1 MPVLL
6 ETRGHAAILTLSR
19 PEARNAWGDD
29 YNEGLKTLLKQ
40 AEDDHG
46 IRCVI
51 LTGDER
57 GRAFSAG
64 ANIANPSTHMSNS
77 PADFITHDIIEKR
90 NFVANLLADFPKPVI
105 AAVNGYAVGIGCI
118 ATYSCDLIVASE
130 RAEWRLPQVK
140 LGILPAYG
148 GAPRLARWVGKGNA
162 MRAALGYPIDATEA
176 HRIGLAQWL
185 VPHEQLMTQALKIA
199 DDIAELPPLAARLV
213 KESLTK
219 GLDIP
224 NIRDA
229 SEVDVYRFMVLGQTE
244 DAKESHKAWREKRKP
259 SIQGR

>member
-1 MPVLL
+1 MPVLF
-6 ETRGHAAILTLSR
+6 ETKGHTAILTLSR
-19 PEARNAWGDD
+19 PDARNAWGDD
-29 YNEGLKTLLKQ
+29 YNEGLQALLKQ
-40 AEDDHG
+40 AESDHG

-51 LTGDER
+51 LTGDEK

-64 ANIANPSTHMSNS
+64 ANLANPSTHMAGSA
-77 PADFITHDIIEKR
+77 ADFITGEIPAKR
-90 NFVANLLADFPKPVI
+90 NFVANLLTDFAKPVI

-118 ATYSCDLIVASE
+118 ATYSCDMIVASE
-130 RAEWRLPQVK
+130 RAEWRLPQVR

-162 MRAALGYPIDATEA
+162 MRAALGYPIDAAEA
-176 HRIGLAQWL
+176 YRIGLAQWL
-185 VPHEQLMTQALKIA
+185 VPHEQLMAQALKIA
-199 DDIAELPPLAARLV
+199 DDIAELPPLATRLV

-229 SEVDVYRFMVLGQTE
+229 SEADTYRFMMLSLTD
-244 DAKESHKAWREKRKP
+244 DAKESHRAWREKRKP
-259 SIQGR
+259 AIRGQ

>member
-1 MPVLL
+1 MPVLF
-6 ETRGHAAILTLSR
+6 ETRGHVAILTLSR
-19 PEARNAWGDD
+19 PEARNAWGGD
-29 YNEGLKTLLKQ
+29 YNEGLKTLLKD
-40 AEDDHG
+40 AEADHG

-64 ANIANPSTHMSNS
+64 ANIANPVTHTVSS
-77 PADFITHDIIEKR
+77 AADFITGEIPAKR
-90 NFVANLLADFPKPVI
+90 NFVANLLTDFPKPVI
-105 AAVNGYAVGIGCI
+105 AAVNGYAIGIGCI

-130 RAEWRLPQVK
+130 RAEWRLPQVR

-162 MRAALGYPIDATEA
+162 MRAALGYPIDGAEA
-176 HRIGLAQWL
+176 YRTGLAQWL
-185 VPHEQLMTQALKIA
+185 VPHAELMAQALKIA
-199 DDIAELPPLAARLV
+199 DDIAALPPLATRKV

-219 GLDIP
+219 GLDRP
-224 NIRDA
+224 NIKDA

-244 DAKESHKAWREKRKP
+244 DAKEAHQAWREKRQP
-259 SIQGR
+259 RLRGQ